1 MPLLLIYEK
10 IYLWAQVQTFAMST
24 PTVSTQ
30 KIGFAFSIDLLAIAV
45 AVFMAYTLSE
55 SNDANRVGFAYIT
68 MAILLVLFLKLLY
81 AAVIAAQFLLA
92 RKFVPF
98 MVMVTYLVLSGIVVY
113 GILLFTMLLI
123 GALGTTL
130 DVS

>member
-1 MPLLLIYEK
+1 
-10 IYLWAQVQTFAMST
+10 MST

-55 SNDANRVGFAYIT
+55 SNDANRMEFAYIT
-68 MAILLVLFLKLLY
+68 MAILLVLCLKLLY
-81 AAVIAAQFLLA
+81 CALITLQFLLA

-98 MVMVTYLVLSGIVVY
+98 IVMITYLVLSGIVVY
-113 GILLFTMLLI
+113 GIQVFAMLLI

-130 DVS
+130 SVAR